1 MNWGWGEGRWE
12 ERQGREHPP
21 DVEEVGGH
29 GPGEEVSCAHSGRQT
44 CWRSLGSQQG
54 SSDGMTWQM
63 VVGCAEHVG
72 WTCLPSGLLEAQA
85 SD

>member
-21 DVEEVGGH
+21 NGEEVGDH

-44 CWRSLGSQQG
+44 WLEKLG
-54 SSDGMTWQM
+54 
-63 VVGCAEHVG
+63 
-72 WTCLPSGLLEAQA
+72 
-85 SD
+85 